1 MRNRDDRARIVLE
14 ETLEPRHR
22 LRVEVVGRFVEQQ
35 QIGRQQQQPAQR
47 HAAPLAAR
55 QLGDVGIG
63 RRQPERVHR
72 EIETRVEV
80 PRVGG
85 VDAILQARLLFERLV
100 HFLGR
105 QILAELR
112 VGGVVLVEE
121 GLDLG
126 DTLFDVAAHV
136 LRGIELR
143 FLGKIADADALA
155 DEGFADVVLFR
166 RRP

>member
-1 MRNRDDRARIVLE
+1 MRNRDDGARIVLE

-22 LRVEVVGRFVEQQ
+22 FRVEVVGRFVEQQ

-55 QLGDVGIG
+55 QPGDVGIG

-85 VDAILQARLLFERLV
+85 VDAILQTRLLLERLV
-100 HFLGR
+100 HLLGR

-112 VGGVVLVEE
+112 VDGVVLVED

-126 DTLFDVAAHV
+126 DALFDVAAHI

-143 FLGKIADADALA
+143 LLGQIADADALA
-155 DEGFADVVLFR
+155 DEGFADVVGVR